1 MKVIMVGARDGT
13 GTEHIEFERWK
24 WVRNAG

>member
-13 GTEHIEFERWK
+13 GTECIELERWK